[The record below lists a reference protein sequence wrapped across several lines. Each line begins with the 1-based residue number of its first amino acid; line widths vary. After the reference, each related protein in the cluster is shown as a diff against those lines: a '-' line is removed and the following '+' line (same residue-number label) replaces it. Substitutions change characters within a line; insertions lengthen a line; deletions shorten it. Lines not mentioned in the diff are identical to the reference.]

1 MLESEIREQI
11 ITQTKNIKFL
21 KETIRKIESLPEE
34 EANKRIDEYIYCQ
47 DKLFNSNCLDDSI
60 TRRRI
65 LHEMNSNKEIIPEAP
80 NLYKELISVA
90 VQELKSKDYIYW
102 IDNRY
107 SCKDGISNKT
117 IIQCLIDNYF
127 RKQNKFGGYI
137 SKSDFKKWV
146 CDVFMAMNFAFSDD
160 SIKKQIDSLL

>member
-1 MLESEIREQI
+1 M
-11 ITQTKNIKFL
+11 
-21 KETIRKIESLPEE
+21 
-34 EANKRIDEYIYCQ
+34 
-47 DKLFNSNCLDDSI
+47 
-60 TRRRI
+60 
-65 LHEMNSNKEIIPEAP
+65 
-80 NLYKELISVA
+80 
-90 VQELKSKDYIYW
+90 KSKDYIYW